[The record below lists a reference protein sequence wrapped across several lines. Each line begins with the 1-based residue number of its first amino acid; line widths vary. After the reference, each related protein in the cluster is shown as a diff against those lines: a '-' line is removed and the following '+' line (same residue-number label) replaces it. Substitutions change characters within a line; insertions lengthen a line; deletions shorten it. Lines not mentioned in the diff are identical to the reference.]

1 MADLQQLKEDIE
13 ALGEKVKELKSSGA
27 DKESIGSAVAQ
38 LLEKKKAYADGNNG
52 IGVDGKPYEEPL
64 TNAQKKAKAKAEKAA
79 AAAAAAKTDETS
91 AEVSSLAVGL
101 IASLHFV

>member
-1 MADLQQLKEDIE
+1 MANLQQLKEDIE

-27 DKESIGSAVAQ
+27 DKESISGAVAQ
-38 LLEKKKAYADGNNG
+38 LLEKKKAYADSNNG

-79 AAAAAAKTDETS
+79 AAAAAAAKTDETS
-91 AEVSSLAVGL
+91 GEVSLAK
-101 IASLHFV
+101 